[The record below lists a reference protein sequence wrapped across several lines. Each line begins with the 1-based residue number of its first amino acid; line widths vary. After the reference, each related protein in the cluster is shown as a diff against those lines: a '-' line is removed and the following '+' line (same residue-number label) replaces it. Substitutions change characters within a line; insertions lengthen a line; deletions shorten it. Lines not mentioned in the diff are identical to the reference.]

1 MRLTKAAF
9 VAVPGSTVLQGG
21 EFYLTIGLQGGC
33 SVAELVAEWIISRD
47 GDSGMVSDFH
57 IAMETPL
64 SSLIY
69 NMALSGLFLQSLRL
83 V

>member
-33 SVAELVAEWIISRD
+33 SVAELVAEWIMSLEDIS
-47 GDSGMVSDFH
+47 GIV
-57 IAMETPL
+57 
-64 SSLIY
+64 
-69 NMALSGLFLQSLRL
+69 
-83 V
+83 